1 MFQARDHLKTISP
14 DVNAKILEEIE
25 SSILYVVLNDSEPE
39 TEEDLVRLAMAGC
52 ETYRDVFADKSWVR
66 VVTKNGL
73 YVSQSEV
80 SEMLLD
86 IPFFFNFASTN
97 ENRHPSDHIYF
108 FSILAMTGWQPLILA
123 PS

>member
-1 MFQARDHLKTISP
+1 MSQARDHLKTISP

-25 SSILYVVLNDSEPE
+25 SSILYVVLSDSEPE

-52 ETYRDVFADKSWVR
+52 ESHRDVFADKSWVR

-80 SEMLLD
+80 SDMLLGT
-86 IPFFFNFASTN
+86 FFFNFDGRLLKASTN
-97 ENRHPSDHIYF
+97 ENRHQIIF
-108 FSILAMTGWQPLILA
+108 FL
-123 PS
+123 